1 MSRLEHSAA
10 TLQRNAIT
18 IRRCGRCCCNIL
30 PVLFAAP
37 TDPPCCRFSSAY
49 QRMLRY
55 TARASSDVF
64 LCSQPANSRMCPHQ
78 EQPRTIDRSQRA
90 ASSRQCAPSCPS
102 LNVGASRTPHGNWC
116 PRSVHDREVDPQ
128 FMFFSDEAWFSLHG
142 ELNFQNTRYWNA
154 ENPGLTHEYP
164 PHDEI
169 FVWCTMSARRV
180 IGPSSYH
187 GTVNAVCHVNN
198 NLRPFSR
205 I

>member
-1 MSRLEHSAA
+1 MPKLHLKGVSRLEHSAA

-102 LNVGASRTPHGNWC
+102 LNVGASRTSWLCSDVSLRQNPE
-116 PRSVHDREVDPQ
+116 SVQGIGHRK
-128 FMFFSDEAWFSLHG
+128 A
-142 ELNFQNTRYWNA
+142 
-154 ENPGLTHEYP
+154 
-164 PHDEI
+164 
-169 FVWCTMSARRV
+169 CT
-180 IGPSSYH
+180 
-187 GTVNAVCHVNN
+187 
-198 NLRPFSR
+198 
-205 I
+205 